1 MPRERR
7 TYNRSVVATD
17 MDFVDKS
24 ATAVNFLMFIYG
36 ENVNALADI
45 VTARADGDKE
55 VLINYLGEV
64 KYVSDGLYPRL
75 VGGW

>member
-7 TYNRSVVATD
+7 PLTRSVVATN
-17 MDFVDKS
+17 MNFVDKS

-64 KYVSDGLYPRL
+64 RDFCEKLIKDIKEI
-75 VGGW
+75 